1 MTTNKDLN
9 LIWIDLEMTGLESE
23 HVIIEI
29 ATIVTDSKLVKL
41 SEGPSIA
48 IHRTAQELENI
59 NEWSLEQ
66 HTKSGLL
73 KRVKESKI
81 SIHEA
86 ESMTLEFLKGWV
98 NPSMSP
104 ICGNSIGT
112 DRTFIKKEM
121 PLLDSF
127 MHYRMIDVSTVKELV
142 HRWYPE
148 IQIPEKNSSHLALD
162 DIQDSIEELKWY
174 KDNVFMKGNTD
185 E

>member
-1 MTTNKDLN
+1 MDLN

-23 HVIIEI
+23 HLIIEI
-29 ATIVTDSKLVKL
+29 ATVVTDSKLVKL

-48 IHRTAQELENI
+48 IHRTETELENI
-59 NEWSLEQ
+59 NAWSLEQ

-73 KRVKESKI
+73 KRVKQSEI
-81 SIHEA
+81 NIHEA
-86 ESMTLEFLKGWV
+86 EKMTLEFLKSWV
-98 NPSMSP
+98 NPGMSP

-112 DRTFIKKEM
+112 DRRFIKKEM
-121 PLLDSF
+121 PMLDSF

-148 IQIPEKNSSHLALD
+148 IQAPEKNSSHLALD

>member
-1 MTTNKDLN
+1 MAANKDLN

-29 ATIVTDSKLVKL
+29 ATVVTDSKLVKL

-48 IHRTAQELENI
+48 IHRTKPELENI

-66 HTKSGLL
+66 HTSSGLL
-73 KRVKESKI
+73 NRVEQSKI
-81 SIHEA
+81 KIHEA
-86 ESMTLEFLKGWV
+86 ESLTIAFLKKWV
-98 NPSMSP
+98 TPGMSP

-112 DRTFIKKEM
+112 DRRFIKKEM
-121 PLLDSF
+121 PRLDSF

-142 HRWYPE
+142 RRWYPNL
-148 IQIPEKNSSHLALD
+148 QIPEKNSSHLALN
-162 DIQDSIEELKWY
+162 DIEDSIEELRWY
-174 KDNVFMKGNTD
+174 KENVFLTGITD